1 MSVKSS
7 AVIEVNLDGVT
18 DLPAGKLANVVT
30 FMERLGRAPGAASLP
45 ASLMLQTQR
54 AVKLQDYRDLYRR
67 IGQDFLWVS
76 RALMGDASLAEWL
89 NRPTT
94 LVQFLMKNGAPIGLV
109 ELDNAAPGECEIVS
123 FGLVP
128 EEVGLGSG
136 HWLMQQVLAG
146 AAASGATRVWLHT
159 CTFDHPAAIPFYLR
173 HGFRAYKSAIEVFDD
188 PRLTGDF
195 APDAAPHVPVIP
207 PPSPD
212 DP

>member
-1 MSVKSS
+1 MSGKSS
-7 AVIEVNLDGVT
+7 AIIEVNLDGVT
-18 DLPAGKLANVVT
+18 DLPAGKLVNVVT
-30 FMERLGRAPGAASLP
+30 FMERLGPAPGAPSLP
-45 ASLMLQTQR
+45 ASLVLQTQR
-54 AVKLQDYRDLYRR
+54 AVKLHDYRGLYRR

-76 RALMGDASLAEWL
+76 RALMSDADLAEWL

-94 LVQFLMKNGAPIGLV
+94 LVQFLLKNGAPVGLV
-109 ELDNAAPGECEIVS
+109 ELDNATPGECEIVS

-128 EEVGLGSG
+128 EDVGTGTG
-136 HWLMQQVLAG
+136 HLLMQQVLAG
-146 AAASGATRVWLHT
+146 VTGSGATRVWLHT

-188 PRLTGDF
+188 PRLSGTF
-195 APDAAPHVPVIP
+195 ARTAAPRVPLIL